1 MAEEYWNTTT
11 KKLTASAGAGILGYY
26 VLQPFLTF
34 LPKLPTWVIE
44 PFMGNISLVTL
55 AGFASIYAIWFLWK
69 EI

>member
-1 MAEEYWNTTT
+1 MAEEYWNMTT
-11 KKLTASAGAGILGYY
+11 KKLTFTAGVGVLSYN

-55 AGFASIYAIWFLWK
+55 AGVAGVYGLWMLWK
-69 EI
+69 EF